1 MSFIFYDTETTGT
14 NSAFDQILQLA
25 AIRTDAD
32 LNEIDRFEVRSRLLP
47 YVVPSPG
54 AMRVTGLTID
64 DLLNPAHP
72 THYEMVCEIRRKL
85 GSWCPSAFIGQNSL
99 RFDEEFLR
107 QAFYGCLHP
116 PYLTNT
122 GGSKR
127 ADSLHLFRA
136 AAVLHPGALSLG
148 VSDKG
153 GASFKLDRLAP
164 ANGFNDFR
172 AHDALGDVEALI
184 FMCKIVQER
193 CPQLWDRFLRFASK
207 AMVEDFLRKEKAFLL
222 LEFLPVATGRYIATA
237 IGTNNANITY
247 AYDLAIDP
255 EELRGLTDEELTARL
270 AQRPRPLRRIK
281 RNAAP
286 SLCPLGD
293 APPEMLGGVDPGEYT
308 RRARSLR
315 SDRALVGRLVAFAN
329 AGEATYPPSPLVERQ
344 IYDGFWS
351 DRDARRLE
359 AFHGAGWEDRVG
371 IADQLDDPRLVWL
384 ARRLIFVERPDLLA
398 ADHHGS
404 MAAELARRLTADP
417 ANRGGWTTL
426 DRAASD
432 LATMLPGLD
441 GADAEHFGRL
451 GSYLAEERQ
460 RLGVAAG

>member
-1 MSFIFYDTETTGT
+1 VSFIFWDTETTGI
-14 NSAFDQILQLA
+14 NPAFDQVLQLA

-32 LNEIDRFEVRSRLLP
+32 FNEIERFEVRSRLLP

-64 DLLNPAHP
+64 DLLDPAHP
-72 THYEMVCEIRRKL
+72 SHYEMVCQIRRKL
-85 GSWCPSAFIGQNSL
+85 GSWCPAAFIGQNSL

-136 AAVLHPGALSLG
+136 AAFLHPGALTLG

-184 FMCKIVQER
+184 FLCKIVRER

-207 AMVEDFLRKEKAFLL
+207 AAVEHFLRSEPAFLL
-222 LEFLPVATGRYIATA
+222 MEFFPVATGRYIATA
-237 IGTNNANITY
+237 IGTNGANVTY

-255 EELRGLTDEELTARL
+255 DELRGLTDEELTARL
-270 AQRPRPLRRIK
+270 AQRPRPLRKIK

-286 SLCPLGD
+286 SLCALGH
-293 APPEMLGGVDPGEYT
+293 APPEMLGGVDAGEYVQ
-308 RRARSLR
+308 RARALR
-315 SDRALVGRLVAFAN
+315 SDRALVERLVTASN
-329 AGEATYPPSPLVERQ
+329 AAETAYPPSPHVERQ

-351 DRDARRLE
+351 DRDAGRLE
-359 AFHGAGWEDRVG
+359 AFHGARWEDRAG
-371 IADQLDDPRLVWL
+371 IAEQLEDPRLVWL
-384 ARRLIFVERPDLLA
+384 ARRLIFVERPELLGA
-398 ADHHGS
+398 EHRAS
-404 MAAELARRLTADP
+404 MAAEKAARMMAGDGHS
-417 ANRGGWTTL
+417 GGWTTL
-426 DRAASD
+426 AKASRD
-432 LATMLPGLD
+432 LEAMLPSLD
-441 GADAEHFGRL
+441 GTDAENFGRL
-451 GSYLAEERQ
+451 GAHLAKEME
-460 RLGVAAG
+460 RLGAFAG